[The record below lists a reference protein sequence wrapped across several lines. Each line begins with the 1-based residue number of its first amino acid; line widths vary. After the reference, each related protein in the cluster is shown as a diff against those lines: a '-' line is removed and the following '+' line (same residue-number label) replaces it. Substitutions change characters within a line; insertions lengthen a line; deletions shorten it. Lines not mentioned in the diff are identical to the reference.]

1 MMGTDSFFL
10 AVARDA
16 RAVVTCERCLSAKA
30 GLPHP
35 AWVGPRYVP
44 GHGVA
49 IVLQNPGAEPE
60 GYDERALQKL
70 LRRLEVSP
78 PDAEA
83 YRQYATARIK
93 DMKEWPW
100 PTWRHPVSKAIDGCF
115 EAEEIAWLNVVYVR
129 TPTGVRGRK
138 DQPLTGEAIQH
149 GLWAHLKPELEL
161 LRPTAVV
168 TIGSPARE
176 ALDQLKWR
184 GRRFHLKL
192 RGATSGEAYAVRD
205 ALCGK
210 RRDAPAAVRQGRPS
224 E

>member
-1 MMGTDSFFL
+1 
-10 AVARDA
+10 
-16 RAVVTCERCLSAKA
+16 
-30 GLPHP
+30 
-35 AWVGPRYVP
+35 
-44 GHGVA
+44 VA
-49 IVLQNPGAEPE
+49 IVLQNPGAKPE

-100 PTWRHPVSKAIDGCF
+100 PTWRHPVSKVIDGCF
-115 EAEEIAWLNVVYVR
+115 EAEEIAWLNVMYVR
-129 TPTGVRGRK
+129 TPSGVRGRK
-138 DQPLTGEAIQH
+138 DQPPTEEAIQH
-149 GLWAHLKPELEL
+149 GPWTHLKPELEL

-168 TIGSPARE
+168 TIGAPARE
-176 ALDQLKWR
+176 ALDQLEWP

-205 ALCGK
+205 ALCGN
-210 RRDAPAAVRQGRPS
+210 GSRPS
-224 E
+224 SLGGATRLADGGSNRRYRVRYATI